1 MRVNSEKQAED
12 ELWNLLAKEIEE
24 DSTALASSQSSIHP
38 LVKFGLGC
46 AFLGHAAILLS
57 VPPVIRGKGAPYL
70 PTSSKNIESM
80 FRALRN
86 LPSIKK
92 MIDMKQDIQ
101 FVDLGSGDGRVVFRA
116 AREQLF
122 HRSLGYEINPVL
134 HGFASVRRAI
144 QPKYWRNTN
153 FHMQDLWKINLSH
166 SHVVAVYGLHPIM
179 DRLGQKMAN
188 ELPNGAVVVSNVF
201 TIPGWT
207 PISICKE
214 DANIHFY
221 SIPESVETLSKRNNS
236 MQQKDKTR

>member
-1 MRVNSEKQAED
+1 MKENFKEEEA
-12 ELWNLLAKEIEE
+12 ELWKMLAKEIED
-24 DSTALASSQSSIHP
+24 DSAVSTSHSSIHP
-38 LVKFGLGC
+38 VVKFGLGC
-46 AFLGHAAILLS
+46 AFLGHAAIILS
-57 VPPVIRGKGAPYL
+57 LPPVLRGKGAPYL

-92 MIDMKQDIQ
+92 KIEMKHKIQ

-116 AREQLF
+116 ARENLF
-122 HRSLGYEINPVL
+122 HRNIGYEINPVL
-134 HGFASVRRAI
+134 HGFASVRRVV
-144 QPKYWRNTN
+144 QPKYWSNTN
-153 FHMQDLWKINLSH
+153 FFMQDLWKINLSK
-166 SHVVAVYGLHPIM
+166 SHIIAVYGLHPIM

-188 ELPNGAVVVSNVF
+188 ELPEGAIVVSNVF

-221 SIPESVETLSKRNNS
+221 SIPESIEQHVKKRDNS
-236 MQQKDKTR
+236 ME